1 MQAADAPSLNV
12 LEGGV
17 RWRVTDVASKK
28 EVILAGMGWG
38 GLPEHVVADELA
50 SGTLVALEVPE
61 FEAGVMELYAMRRRD
76 RAHGVV
82 AGALWEEL
90 KRSGMSAVEA
100 ATMKLR
106 RRNIVARAASRRSGP
121 GLELDRRTRE
131 ERGGKS
137 R

>member
-1 MQAADAPSLNV
+1 MQ
-12 LEGGV
+12 
-17 RWRVTDVASKK
+17 WRVTDVAAKK

-82 AGALWEEL
+82 ASVLWEEL
-90 KRSGMSAVEA
+90 KGSGMVAAEDATPKGRRGTLHRARQHVEQRTGA
-100 ATMKLR
+100 PAT
-106 RRNIVARAASRRSGP
+106 ASSGSRSK
-121 GLELDRRTRE
+121 R
-131 ERGGKS
+131 
-137 R
+137 